1 MTPGTMSTGTM
12 SAGTA
17 RAGNWRDAG
26 ACLHADPD
34 LFFPVSATGPSR
46 KEVAQAK
53 AFCAHCP
60 VRRQCLEFAQDNGVY
75 GIWGGT
81 TMLER
86 QRIRRR
92 DQRAAR
98 ARARDA
104 G

>member
-1 MTPGTMSTGTM
+1 MTPGTITT
-12 SAGTA
+12 GTA

-34 LFFPVSATGPSR
+34 LFFPVSVTGPSR
-46 KEVAQAK
+46 REVAQAK
-53 AFCAHCP
+53 AFCAQCP

-81 TMLER
+81 TMQER

-98 ARARDA
+98 ARARGA
-104 G
+104 C